1 MLFSLTRKPTPA
13 VSADAKTAKYGRVE
27 LRDDPFMMGGLEGK
41 SLPRVSRSETL
52 SIGSHEVR
60 TMPFLENRISKTNR

>member
-27 LRDDPFMMGGLEGK
+27 LRDDPYMMGDLEGK
-41 SLPRVSRSETL
+41 SLPAVSEGNCVNKSERSEDL
-52 SIGSHEVR
+52 FEVH
-60 TMPFLENRISKTNR
+60 